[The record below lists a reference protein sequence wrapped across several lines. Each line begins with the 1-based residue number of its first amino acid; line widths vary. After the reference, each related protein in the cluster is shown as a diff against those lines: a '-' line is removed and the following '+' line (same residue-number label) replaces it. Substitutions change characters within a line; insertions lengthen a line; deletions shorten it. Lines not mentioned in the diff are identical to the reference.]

1 MSLQSKGKLLDGEK
15 PATPEALFQMLS
27 ELELHH
33 ETIRHPA
40 VFTVAEAQADR
51 FGTTGGFTKNLFLRS
66 KKGRMWLVVC
76 DENRRLDLKAVAR
89 NLETGRLSFGSPGRL
104 MQYLGVA
111 PGAVTPFAAIND
123 RQGCVQLVMDRSLLQ
138 LSELNF
144 HPLDNTM
151 TTRIATRDLLR
162 FLEHANHAPQF
173 IDLE

>member
-1 MSLQSKGKLLDGEK
+1 M
-15 PATPEALFQMLS
+15 PAALFQILS
-27 ELELHH
+27 KLEIPH

-66 KKGRMWLVVC
+66 KKGQMWLVVC
-76 DENRRLDLKAVAR
+76 AEKRRLDLKGVAR
-89 NLETGRLSFGSPGRL
+89 SLETGRLSFGSPARL

-123 RQGCVQLVMDRSLLQ
+123 RQGCVRLVIDQSLLQ

-151 TTRIATRDLLR
+151 TTRIATCDLLR
-162 FLEHANHAPQF
+162 FLEHVNHAPQF
-173 IDLE
+173 INLA